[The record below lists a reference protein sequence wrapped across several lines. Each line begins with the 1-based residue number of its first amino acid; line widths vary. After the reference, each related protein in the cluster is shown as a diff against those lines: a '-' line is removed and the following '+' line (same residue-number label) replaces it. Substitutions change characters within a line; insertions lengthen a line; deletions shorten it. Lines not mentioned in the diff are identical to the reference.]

1 MAHVKDIDRLYNFI
15 DYVVLT
21 APDRF
26 PRRDHLRQDEQMTL
40 EKAFAELRHGIDLVK
55 AQSPDHPNADKLT
68 GVLED
73 ALALYRAGEEAR
85 GAHRLND
92 LEAMIFKG

>member
-1 MAHVKDIDRLYNFI
+1 MAHVKDIDSLYNFI
-15 DYVVLT
+15 GYVVLM

-26 PRRDHLRQDEQMTL
+26 PRRDYLREDEQMTL
-40 EKAFAELRHGIDLVK
+40 EKAFEELRRGVDLVK
-55 AQSPDHPNADKLT
+55 AQSPDLANADKLT

-73 ALALYRAGEEAR
+73 ALALYRAGEETR

>member
-1 MAHVKDIDRLYNFI
+1 MAHVKDIDSLYNFI
-15 DYVVLT
+15 GYVVLT

-26 PRRDHLRQDEQMTL
+26 PRRDYLREDEQMTL

-55 AQSPDHPNADKLT
+55 ARSPDLPNVDKLT

-73 ALALYRAGEEAR
+73 ALALYLAGEEAR
-85 GAHRLND
+85 GAHRLNE